1 MRLDRRGF
9 TLIEIVVVMALFLV
23 VIAITG
29 QAFQTILQQT
39 AKLFRSE
46 ESNIEGVVG
55 LEMMRHDIQQAGY
68 GLFTETSPVEYKE
81 AQNAPASTY
90 NEPTDKAPP
99 RAVVAGNNL
108 PANPGYLVSGSDYL
122 VIKGTTV
129 SRSKAAQKWTHL
141 VYAPAGGTAPQTWAS
156 KTENF
161 TTGDKVVLL
170 SRSITSGGTT
180 ATIVPQGSS
189 FYFSYGTGAFDSYST
204 NTSSYF
210 VYGLDESEP
219 IMPFNRV
226 DYFVATPP
234 SGTIPQLCAQGTGT
248 LYKAV
253 IKQADGSVDYSTPI
267 LDCVADMQVVFG
279 WDLADAGGNLV
290 SDPTQPG
297 DGQVDTWSNAD
308 GTITTGS
315 VNLSSAPTNP
325 YVQQTILTNPGHIR
339 TKLKVVKVYILAQV
353 GRRDPNYT
361 SPSPIVVG
369 DPNEVGLTS
378 SHTLSGAMLN
388 YRWKVYR
395 IVVRPK
401 NLTSNQ

>member
-46 ESNIEGVVG
+46 ESTTEGVVG
-55 LEMMRHDIQQAGY
+55 LEMVRHDIQQAGY
-68 GLFTETSPVEYKE
+68 GLFTQTSPVDYDE
-81 AQNAPASTY
+81 AQSAPASTY
-90 NEPTDKAPP
+90 NEPSDTAPP

-108 PANPGYLVSGSDYL
+108 PASPGYLVSGSDYL

-129 SRSKAAQKWTHL
+129 GSSPVAQKWTHL
-141 VYAPAGGTAPQTWAS
+141 VYAPGSGTAPYTWAS
-156 KTENF
+156 KVENF
-161 TTGDKVVLL
+161 TGGDKVVLL

-180 ATIVPQGSS
+180 ASIVPQGSS
-189 FYFSYGTGAFDSYST
+189 FYFSYGQTAFAAYST

-210 VYGLDESEP
+210 VYGLDDANAR
-219 IMPFNRV
+219 MPFNRV
-226 DYFVATPP
+226 DYFV
-234 SGTIPQLCAQGTGT
+234 GTGGTMPQLCAQGTGT
-248 LYKAV
+248 LYKGNVNQSNGALT
-253 IKQADGSVDYSTPI
+253 KTPI

-290 SDPTQPG
+290 GDPTQPG
-297 DGQVDTWSNAD
+297 DGEVDTWSNAD

-325 YVQQTILTNPGHIR
+325 YVQQTILADPGHVR

-353 GRRDPNYT
+353 GRR
-361 SPSPIVVG
+361 
-369 DPNEVGLTS
+369 
-378 SHTLSGAMLN
+378 
-388 YRWKVYR
+388 
-395 IVVRPK
+395 
-401 NLTSNQ
+401 